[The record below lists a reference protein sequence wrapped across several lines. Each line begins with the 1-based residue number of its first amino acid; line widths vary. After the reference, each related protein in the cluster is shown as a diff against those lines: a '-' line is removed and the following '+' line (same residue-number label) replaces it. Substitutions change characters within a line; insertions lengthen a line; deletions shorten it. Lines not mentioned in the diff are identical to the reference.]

1 MTPLRQGRLLGVAL
15 LALLAVVTAAPRV
28 PGRDLLRFAW
38 FDACQR
44 LAPRARVSAPAVIVD
59 VDGRSLAHYG
69 QWPWP
74 RTLLARLVDK
84 VLAAG
89 PAAVGI
95 DIVMP
100 EPDRFSP
107 AQLRELIPALAP
119 DLAER
124 LLAMP
129 SNDAVFAGA
138 IHGRPIVLGVAGVD
152 GAGENASGVPARV
165 APLRAAGG
173 DPTPHLK
180 RFDALLRTLDEIDRA
195 AAGHGLLNVEP
206 EGRAV
211 RRIPLLARVGDV
223 PVPSLALELFRVAA
237 GEPAITVAVAPGGVT
252 RVAVGTLVIPTQA
265 DGSVWLRYTRASAN
279 RFVSAADVMAGRV
292 PRETFE
298 RKLVLLGVT
307 ALGLADRRPIPGGG
321 VRDGVEIHAELIES
335 IYDGTLLSRP
345 RWAGLAE
352 AAFLLLG
359 GGLVILVVPIRRAQ
373 AIGLVLFP
381 VLIVGVGGSLALYHW
396 RLWLLDAATPGMAV
410 IVTFVFMLSVTLAEA
425 ERQRRLLR
433 RRVELQREQAARL
446 EGELAAAGRIQLGI
460 LPKPAAVL
468 AGETRCS
475 VDIVLKPARN
485 VGGDLYDFF
494 LLDRDHLFFMVGDVS
509 GKGLLSS
516 VFMAVSKT
524 LYKSTALRRGAD
536 VATMMREANVEISR
550 DNPEELF
557 VTVFA
562 AVLNLETGA
571 LEYCNAG
578 HDRPYVL
585 ARRGGLVQLAG
596 GAGPPL
602 CALDGFDYEAA
613 THRLERGD
621 MLCLITDGVTDARD
635 PAGEMFGR
643 PRLEQRLSAL
653 GPDAGRPELVTAR
666 LRADVEEFV
675 AGGEAAD
682 DLAIL
687 VIRWD
692 GPPVLSGR

>member
-15 LALLAVVTAAPRV
+15 LGVLAVLTAAPYI

-59 VDGRSLAHYG
+59 VDGKSLASYG

-74 RTLLARLVDK
+74 RTLLARLLNQ
-84 VLAAG
+84 VLATG

-107 AQLRELIPALAP
+107 GQLRALIPALAP

-124 LLAMP
+124 LQAMP

-138 IHGRPIVLGVAGVD
+138 LRGRPVVLGVAGVD
-152 GAGENASGVPARV
+152 GAGENASGAPARA

-173 DPTPHLK
+173 DPTPHLR

-223 PVPSLALELFRVAA
+223 PVPSLALEMFRVAA
-237 GEPAITVAVAPGGVT
+237 GEPAVTVAVTPAGVT

-265 DGSVWLRYTRASAN
+265 DGSVWLKYTRPSN
-279 RFVSAADVMAGRV
+279 RFVSAADVLAGTV
-292 PRETFE
+292 PPETFE

-359 GGLVILVVPIRRAQ
+359 GGLVILIVPIRRAQ
-373 AIGLVLFP
+373 AIGLVLLP
-381 VLIVGVGGSLALYHW
+381 VLIVAVGGSLALYHW

-460 LPKPAAVL
+460 LPKPAVVL

-475 VDIVLKPARN
+475 VDIVLKPARD

-494 LLDRDHLFFMVGDVS
+494 LLDGDRLFFMVGDVS

-524 LYKSTALRRGAD
+524 LYKSTALRRGAG

-562 AVLNLETGA
+562 AVLDLNTGV

-578 HDRPYVL
+578 HDRPYVVPH
-585 ARRGGLVQLAG
+585 RGGLVQLAD

-602 CALDGFDYEAA
+602 CALDGFDYEAV
-613 THRLERGD
+613 TRRLERGD
-621 MLCLITDGVTDARD
+621 MLCLITDGVTDARN
-635 PAGEMFGR
+635 PAGELFGR

-653 GPDAGRPELVTAR
+653 GADAGTPALVTAR
-666 LRADVEEFV
+666 LSTDVEEFV

-687 VIRWD
+687 VVRWD
-692 GPPVLSGR
+692 GRPVLSGR